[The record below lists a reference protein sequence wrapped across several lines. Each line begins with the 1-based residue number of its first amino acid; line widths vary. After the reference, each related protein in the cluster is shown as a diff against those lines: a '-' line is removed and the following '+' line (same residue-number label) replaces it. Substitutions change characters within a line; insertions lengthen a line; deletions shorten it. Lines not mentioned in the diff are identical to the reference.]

1 MPLIQTFKGNAQPQ
15 PPAQQKSSTSTS
27 VATSVITN
35 SEQLPANGQQQ
46 QNRPNGTGQGK
57 KG

>member
-1 MPLIQTFKGNAQPQ
+1 MFLIQLFEGNAQPQ

-27 VATSVITN
+27 VATSVTTN

-46 QNRPNGTGQGK
+46 NRQNGTGQGK